1 MRDFTVRL
9 IGRLVLALIPGPNPR
24 TTLNK
29 WAERLF
35 PARGKHRT
43 APAPAL
49 TPTETPQPVRPLP
62 DLKRPLLAREEA
74 ETLPFLDTLGKVRP
88 YVLTRLPAR
97 QDTEDRAARSH
108 QCWVT
113 AMALRGF
120 EVGPSTIHGVHVQP
134 GTHTERVMVAA

>member
-9 IGRLVLALIPGPNPR
+9 IGRLVLALIPGPDPR
-24 TTLNK
+24 ATLWK

-35 PARGKHRT
+35 PAKGKHRAT
-43 APAPAL
+43 PVQALAPAEIPR
-49 TPTETPQPVRPLP
+49 PVRPLP
-62 DLKRPLLAREEA
+62 NLKRPLLAREET
-74 ETLPFLDTLGKVRP
+74 EKLPFLDTLSKVRP
-88 YVLTRLPAR
+88 YVLTRLPGR
-97 QDTEDRAARSH
+97 QDTEDREARSH

-120 EVGPSTIHGVHVQP
+120 DVGPSTIHGVHVQP